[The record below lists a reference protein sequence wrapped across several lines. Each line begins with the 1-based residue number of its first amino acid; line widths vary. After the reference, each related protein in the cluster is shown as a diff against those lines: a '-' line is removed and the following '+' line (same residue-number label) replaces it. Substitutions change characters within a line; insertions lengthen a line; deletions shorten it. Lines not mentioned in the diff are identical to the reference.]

1 MLSIGVEQIEILLKL
16 WDFFVSQVENACS
29 TSWSSETDLAFGLGN
44 WGLRRA
50 EEVLTVVNLEDGH
63 HDGFKVGWSYLLRLH
78 LGDVGLVKFFHGCFI
93 VVIDLGWQFTVNSRC
108 DELPQLES

>member
-1 MLSIGVEQIEILLKL
+1 MLSICVEQIEILLKL

-93 VVIDLGWQFTVNSRC
+93 VVIDLGWQFTIDSGSN
-108 DELPQLES
+108 ELP